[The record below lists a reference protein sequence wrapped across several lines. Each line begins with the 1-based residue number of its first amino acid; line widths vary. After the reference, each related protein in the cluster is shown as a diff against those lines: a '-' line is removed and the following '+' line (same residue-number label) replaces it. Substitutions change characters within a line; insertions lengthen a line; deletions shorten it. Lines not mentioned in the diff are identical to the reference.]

1 MNKLFQFVVFFVFSL
16 VGPQN
21 GKDKMVLWG
30 SGIVLIVI
38 MIFFVM
44 GTFFWNQP

>member
-21 GKDKMVLWG
+21 GFVGFRYSANSDYDIFCNG
-30 SGIVLIVI
+30 S
-38 MIFFVM
+38 FF
-44 GTFFWNQP
+44 GNQP